1 MDIVTLA
8 TQCDRQAAHAIAL
21 SDQMMTAAMA
31 EPPGE
36 AQRSH
41 VIAAHCLVTL
51 AELWRHRRPAIDLP
65 AQLVTDE
72 PPTDFDAYRRDL
84 IAELA
89 SWSIDP
95 FLDPSTHLLT
105 SRVRAE
111 LERIKEV
118 LS

>member
-8 TQCDRQAAHAIAL
+8 AQCDQQAAVATAL
-21 SDQMMTAAMA
+21 SDRLMATAMA
-31 EPPGE
+31 EQPGE
-36 AQRSH
+36 TQRSH

-51 AELWRHRRPAIDLP
+51 AELWRQRRPVIDVP
-65 AQLVTDE
+65 EQPVHDE
-72 PPTDFDAYRRDL
+72 PPTDVDTYRRDL

-95 FLDPSTHLLT
+95 FLDPSTDLLA